1 MTSAPLPFLQTPRLV
16 LRPLTLDD
24 APFILALL
32 NEPSFLEHIGD
43 KGARDLEGARVYLA
57 SGPLDSYA
65 RHGLGLLHVGLRE
78 TGRSIGICGLLR
90 RPGVLEDPDVGFAFL
105 PDYWGGGYAF
115 EAAEA
120 VMAWGREA
128 LGLKRILAITSPENA
143 RSIRLLEKL
152 GLVSEGRVRL
162 YEDEPEDLLF
172 ACVYPPGP
180 ERPGHDDALGCR
192 R

>member
-1 MTSAPLPFLQTPRLV
+1 MPQVPQVPLLTARLS

-43 KGARDLEGARVYLA
+43 KGAHDLEGARVYLA

-78 TGRSIGICGLLR
+78 GDTSIGICGLLR
-90 RPGVLEDPDVGFAFL
+90 RPGVLEDPDVGLAFL
-105 PDYWGGGYAF
+105 PAYWGGGYAL

-120 VMAWGREA
+120 VMAWGHET
-128 LGLKRILAITSPENA
+128 LGLRRILAITSPQNA

-152 GLVSEGRVRL
+152 GLTREGLVKL
-162 YEDEPEDLLF
+162 YAEDPEDLLF
-172 ACVYPPGP
+172 SRVYG
-180 ERPGHDDALGCR
+180 GS
-192 R
+192 